1 MADLRVMYMQKSQGP
16 VNIKLYM
23 RRGLE
28 KEAIS
33 CKKKRKRMEILFEI
47 KSRGAAGGRM
57 DRWGEAGAALETR
70 EAFVYEC

>member
-1 MADLRVMYMQKSQGP
+1 MIMADLRVMYMQKSQGP

-47 KSRGAAGGRM
+47 KSRGAAGREDGSVGRGGG
-57 DRWGEAGAALETR
+57 RTGNSGGFRL
-70 EAFVYEC
+70 